1 MALTDGDKKYAGSLN
16 SAMIAGPEGRA
27 AQEYANHFLEPGYE
41 DITKVY
47 IEQHYEGYTEENQ
60 ESWRTLY
67 DRQMAFL
74 ATHASGVYLSGA
86 RSINLVRDHIPYLEG
101 QKSVNHFLQKLTG
114 WQSRAV
120 PGYLPAKTFFACLAR
135 REFPTTVVIRPKE
148 SLDYL
153 PEPDIFHEIFGHCPL
168 LTNPWFAEFTHTYG
182 KLGLQATK
190 EERVYLARLYWMTI
204 EFGLV
209 DTPAGLRIYGGG
221 ILSSPKETVYSLS
234 AEPEHQA
241 FDPLEAMRTP
251 YRIDI
256 LQPLYFVLPE
266 LKRLFEVAQE
276 DIMGMVERGMQL
288 GLHAPKFPPKPKAA

>member
-1 MALTDGDKKYAGSLN
+1 M
-16 SAMIAGPEGRA
+16 
-27 AQEYANHFLEPGYE
+27 
-41 DITKVY
+41 
-47 IEQHYEGYTEENQ
+47 
-60 ESWRTLY
+60 
-67 DRQMAFL
+67 L
-74 ATHASGVYLSGA
+74 AET
-86 RSINLVRDHIPYLEG
+86 
-101 QKSVNHFLQKLTG
+101 TG
-114 WQSRAV
+114 WQVARV
-120 PGYLPAKTFFACLAR
+120 PALIPFQTFFELLASKQFPVATFIR
-135 REFPTTVVIRPKE
+135 TREE
-148 SLDYL
+148 LDYL
-153 PEPDIFHEIFGHCPL
+153 QEPDIFHEIFGHCPL
-168 LTNPWFAEFTHTYG
+168 LTNPWFGRIHPH
-182 KLGLQATK
+182 LWQARPRGHQGATGVHW
-190 EERVYLARLYWMTI
+190 RGLYWMTI

-234 AEPEHQA
+234 SEPEHQA